1 MILSLADE
9 TAALSKEVEELQAA
23 MTEAT
28 ELRKKEKAKNKATV
42 EDAQAGQTAVAAATA
57 VLKDFYE
64 KASTATGFLQ
74 VKSEKPAWGVKKT
87 PKMGSDE
94 WNALANPN
102 FEKTVDKGHKEG
114 MQTFGESYQGQQDAA
129 GGVLGLL
136 EVILS
141 DFANLEADTNAA
153 EAASQKAF
161 DGFMTESKKSKAV
174 KERKIE

>member
-28 ELRKKEKAKNKATV
+28 DLRKEEKAKNAETV

-74 VKSEKPAWGVKKT
+74 VSATKPAWGVKKT

-102 FEKTVDKGHKEG
+102 FEKTV
-114 MQTFGESYQGQQDAA
+114 
-129 GGVLGLL
+129 
-136 EVILS
+136 
-141 DFANLEADTNAA
+141 
-153 EAASQKAF
+153 
-161 DGFMTESKKSKAV
+161 
-174 KERKIE
+174 